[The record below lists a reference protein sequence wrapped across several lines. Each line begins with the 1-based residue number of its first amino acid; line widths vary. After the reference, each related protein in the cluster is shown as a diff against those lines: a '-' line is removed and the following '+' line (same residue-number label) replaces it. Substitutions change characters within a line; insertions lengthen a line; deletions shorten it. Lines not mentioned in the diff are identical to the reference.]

1 MAINFLERMKINSI
15 WNLYLTNLVIQ
26 AAVSNG
32 PGPDVQHQV
41 WAAVPARHREEMRHC
56 HRDCQRTG
64 RWTQML
70 IVVMWCSNVDC
81 MCFQKCEQ
89 VNEQKCSTTS
99 EPQCTT
105 VQEQICTPLQV
116 DCFFFQRQQLWRAD
130 VLTYP
135 NCRTESARQSTS
147 RNATRWTVKSARQ
160 STTRSWNSSAPQ
172 LASRSVKRRQRRSS
186 DDNVDGH
193 GNDSNGYGGM
203 IISPL
208 SPLSPLGHGRPT
220 AGMA

>member
-1 MAINFLERMKINSI
+1 MAINFLERMKINLI
-15 WNLYLTNLVIQ
+15 WNLYLANLVIQ

-116 DCFFFQRQQLWRAD
+116 DCFFSKDNNFEEQTFWRILIAGPKVQDSLRAEMQLGEPSKVRDSLRHHHGTA
-130 VLTYP
+130 VLH
-135 NCRTESARQSTS
+135 N
-147 RNATRWTVKSARQ
+147 
-160 STTRSWNSSAPQ
+160 
-172 LASRSVKRRQRRSS
+172 
-186 DDNVDGH
+186 
-193 GNDSNGYGGM
+193 
-203 IISPL
+203 
-208 SPLSPLGHGRPT
+208 
-220 AGMA
+220 